1 MILWEAAH
9 GIYDIICSASDDNRE
24 MILSEIQSLSEREIE
39 QRLHE
44 LVEDTS
50 IINAMDISLED
61 RMQVARA
68 IYQTLRQ
75 IVNQR
80 PNPKEVIH
88 IINQNLFR
96 GDQVISIQNVHIA
109 SHSLGD
115 VVVKTLLNGNQ
126 IQSRQGIHHL
136 SYPKI
141 DGFEI
146 KGILGEGAYA
156 KVYLV

>member
-1 MILWEAAH
+1 MTSKKSKKVLEYLYRYAMETGNTEVIESLIPYRKNGLILWEAAH

-109 SHSLGD
+109 SHS
-115 VVVKTLLNGNQ
+115 
-126 IQSRQGIHHL
+126 
-136 SYPKI
+136 
-141 DGFEI
+141 
-146 KGILGEGAYA
+146 
-156 KVYLV
+156 